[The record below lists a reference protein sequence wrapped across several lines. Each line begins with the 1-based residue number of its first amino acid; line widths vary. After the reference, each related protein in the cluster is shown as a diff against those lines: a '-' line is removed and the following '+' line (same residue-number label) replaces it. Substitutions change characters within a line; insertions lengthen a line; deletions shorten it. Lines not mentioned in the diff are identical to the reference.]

1 MTLYSN
7 RQLLTAKQVLY
18 SLELVSRNMPLAYC
32 SPRPVAEISSWSIWI
47 FPGNMPPAYRPPSKY
62 FRTVT
67 IAHIYAERKKHCIR
81 SELLPV
87 KRTVK
92 KYKFSL
98 VDSHCSVGLFYAA
111 IYILCFSI
119 GVKMPRLR

>member
-1 MTLYSN
+1 MEQFEKEEQAKLN
-7 RQLLTAKQVLY
+7 RAKQ
-18 SLELVSRNMPLAYC
+18 EKTA
-32 SPRPVAEISSWSIWI
+32 AWI
-47 FPGNMPPAYRPPSKY
+47 
-62 FRTVT
+62 
-67 IAHIYAERKKHCIR
+67 I
-81 SELLPV
+81 ELLPV